1 MFVCLFYYYTYCI
14 ILLINWN
21 LFFENIS
28 KLLIVLVRIWKKLWN
43 CHLSI
48 FVKTKVEKLQI
59 VDEIKLTFYSTG
71 TVGIRSVW
79 AFTVHQMQ
87 MHAMCHKKYNS
98 NLSFMLTYLYT
109 LYSRLAD
116 QETVLFNK
124 TYRSVQ
130 KGC

>member
-1 MFVCLFYYYTYCI
+1 MAHV
-14 ILLINWN
+14 
-21 LFFENIS
+21 
-28 KLLIVLVRIWKKLWN
+28 
-43 CHLSI
+43 
-48 FVKTKVEKLQI
+48 
-59 VDEIKLTFYSTG
+59 G
-71 TVGIRSVW
+71 TCIRSVW

-87 MHAMCHKKYNS
+87 IRAMYHKKYNL
-98 NLSFMLTYLYT
+98 NLSFMLTYRYT